1 MKIDKNEK
9 KIMILKDKIKTKMDH
24 IFSVLTYCVTSESL
38 FEGLEQLTFPKF
50 YGLYKEV
57 GTHTMFI

>member
-1 MKIDKNEK
+1 MKKKPN
-9 KIMILKDKIKTKMDH
+9 KIMILKDKIKTKMD